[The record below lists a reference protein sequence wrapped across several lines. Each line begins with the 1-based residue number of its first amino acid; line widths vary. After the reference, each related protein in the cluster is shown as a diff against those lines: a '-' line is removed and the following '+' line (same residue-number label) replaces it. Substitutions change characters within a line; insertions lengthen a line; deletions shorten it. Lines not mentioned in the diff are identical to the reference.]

1 MFVPGAGSASR
12 LRAGGLVCLAA
23 GAVSRQADF
32 RQTEFERIKH
42 KKSNIRTMKRNRLFP
57 KAALAAAAGLSALL
71 PLAGNAQV
79 AIDETNFPDE
89 LFRAYVQENFDTDQ
103 DGSLSDAE
111 CGKVEVINVG
121 GPYDPE
127 PRPYSGLSDLTGIE
141 HFPALEDLYCEG
153 TGITALDLS
162 QNPALLLLN
171 CSETGI
177 TSLDLSHC
185 PALESLYCIDSK
197 LTALDVSHNAA
208 LVRLDFGGMG
218 ITSLDLSQNPAL
230 ETLQCYGSG
239 LTSLDLSQNPA
250 LSFLYYVNSP
260 ALTDLHLDGAS
271 ALKNL
276 VCDNTGLTSLDVS
289 QNPALKELSCS
300 YTGITNL
307 DVSQNPDLEWLCC
320 NNTGITS
327 LDLSQNPALK
337 VLRCHFTEL
346 TSLDVSQNPALTGLE
361 VSNAKLSHID
371 LSQNPALQTV
381 DLQGNVHP
389 VDAEVGGTYDLSR
402 IPGFD
407 LSRVTWLQE
416 PELEGSLLRF
426 STEIIPYFYDT
437 RLGGGENKVVFSLR
451 AVPGLG
457 NEPGMPESAATA
469 SQPFRAHTENGVL
482 HVENARSLV
491 EVFNLQGRR
500 VYAGPESRIPLPSQ
514 GVYIV
519 RNQGRSL
526 KVANL

>member
-1 MFVPGAGSASR
+1 
-12 LRAGGLVCLAA
+12 
-23 GAVSRQADF
+23 
-32 RQTEFERIKH
+32 
-42 KKSNIRTMKRNRLFP
+42 MKRNRLFT

-79 AIDETNFPDE
+79 AIDETNFPDPV
-89 LFRAYVQENFDTDQ
+89 FRAYVQENFDTDQ

-111 CGKVEVINVG
+111 CGKVEDIAIG
-121 GPYDPE
+121 TTYGPYG
-127 PRPYSGLSDLTGIE
+127 GLSDLAGIE
-141 HFPALEDLYCEG
+141 HFPALEYLYCEG

-162 QNPALLLLN
+162 QNPALFLLN
-171 CSETGI
+171 CSETGL

-185 PALESLYCIDSK
+185 QALEHLYCIDSK
-197 LTALDVSHNAA
+197 LTSLDVSRNPA

-230 ETLQCYGSG
+230 EILQCYGSG
-239 LTSLDLSQNPA
+239 LTSLDLSQNLA
-250 LSFLYYVNSP
+250 LNTLYYVNSP
-260 ALTDLHLDGAS
+260 ALTDLRLDGAS
-271 ALKNL
+271 ALKWLSCN
-276 VCDNTGLTSLDVS
+276 NTGLTSLDVS
-289 QNPALKELSCS
+289 QNPALESLYC
-300 YTGITNL
+300 Y
-307 DVSQNPDLEWLCC
+307 E
-320 NNTGITS
+320 NTGLTS
-327 LDLSQNPALK
+327 LDLSGNPAL
-337 VLRCHFTEL
+337 VALECNNTGL
-346 TSLDVSQNPALTGLE
+346 TSLDVSQNPALEHLYCHNTGITSLDVSRNPALKSLSCSYTGITSLDVSRNPALESLWCGYTGLTSLDLSQNPALE
-361 VSNAKLSHID
+361 YLDVSNAKLSHID

-381 DLQGNVHP
+381 KLQGNVHP

-416 PELEGSLLRF
+416 PEIEGSLLRF
-426 STEIIPYFYDT
+426 STDEIQYEYDT
-437 RLGGGENKVVFSLR
+437 RFVGSAESKALFTLK

-457 NEPGMPESAATA
+457 NEPGMPESAAGPL
-469 SQPFRAHTENGVL
+469 PFRAHAENGVL
-482 HVENARSLV
+482 HVENARGLV

-500 VYAGPESRIPLPSQ
+500 VYAGPESRILLPSQ